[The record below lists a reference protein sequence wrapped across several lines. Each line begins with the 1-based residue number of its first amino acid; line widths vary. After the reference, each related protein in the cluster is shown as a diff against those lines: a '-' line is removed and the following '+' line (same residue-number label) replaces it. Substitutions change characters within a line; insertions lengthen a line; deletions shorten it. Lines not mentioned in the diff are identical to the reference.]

1 MFIYM
6 SDSESDNNVQQKVTK
21 EFKHNVLTWVGI
33 DDKIREHRQRVKELN
48 QQKKEFEEN
57 ILKYLTEVD
66 EDSIMIAD
74 GKLTKSVSKT
84 KEPLKKDN
92 IQAALV
98 EITGDA
104 NKAVMLTEHILKSR
118 KEVEKVR
125 LSRSKKRQPK
135 NK

>member
-1 MFIYM
+1 M
-6 SDSESDNNVQQKVTK
+6 SDSESENNVQQKVTK

-33 DDKIREHRQRVKELN
+33 DDKIREHRQKVKELN
-48 QQKKEFEEN
+48 QKKKEFEEH

-66 EDSIMIAD
+66 EESIMLAD
-74 GKLTKSVSKT
+74 GKLSKVVSKS
-84 KEPLKKDN
+84 KEPLKKEN
-92 IQAALV
+92 IHSALV

-125 LSRSKKRQPK
+125 LSRTRKREPKK
-135 NK
+135 